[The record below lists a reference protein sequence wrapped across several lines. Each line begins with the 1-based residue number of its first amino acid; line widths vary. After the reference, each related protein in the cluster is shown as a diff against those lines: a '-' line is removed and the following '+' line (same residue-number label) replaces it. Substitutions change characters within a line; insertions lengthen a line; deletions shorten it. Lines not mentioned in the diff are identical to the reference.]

1 MKPQRPE
8 NVGSIYFFWC
18 VFREEEEGKE
28 KWGRSSTTKHCRLVR
43 CCRNCRRSGNDFQS
57 IFWKV
62 VVGFSNR
69 EQKWKVINKKEKKKE
84 SRGCGVRVCP
94 AWRITA
100 ESRAAACGVYR
111 NTKDD
116 RRSCLVCGYPTEN
129 RNGEKVH
136 PRIRVFIIISSC
148 TTCTTRA
155 LLTRHFKSIA
165 VKMLFLCSKSHWIVH
180 QNVQRES

>member
-62 VVGFSNR
+62 VVVVGFSNR

-116 RRSCLVCGYPTEN
+116 RRSCVLSAGIQQKIEMGKKFIHAYAYSSSYPVAQPAQL
-129 RNGEKVH
+129 GH
-136 PRIRVFIIISSC
+136 Y
-148 TTCTTRA
+148 
-155 LLTRHFKSIA
+155 
-165 VKMLFLCSKSHWIVH
+165 
-180 QNVQRES
+180 